1 MVCYMW
7 HFTLLS
13 SSYRTG
19 NSKLITHKWNLKK
32 GMVQVGDW
40 VAFVWVLCWHGS
52 SSSSLFASVGAQ
64 GRWHGWYSPWILL
77 PVSKCRTGIHMYWH
91 WKLLELVQNILL
103 LPLSL
108 SFVPHSSPF
117 HPSFLLST
125 SLPPVLSFSLPFL
138 PSFLTT
144 DDAIL
149 TYYVIILPLVEDD
162 TFLPCEF
169 CQELFPFDNLI
180 VHQVSSG

>member
-108 SFVPHSSPF
+108 LC
-117 HPSFLLST
+117 PSL
-125 SLPPVLSFSLPFL
+125 FSL
-138 PSFLTT
+138 PSFLPSLDLPPSRPFFLSAVPPFISNYRWCYTN
-144 DDAIL
+144 IL
-149 TYYVIILPLVEDD
+149 CDNFAFGRRWHIFTMWVLPG
-162 TFLPCEF
+162 
-169 CQELFPFDNLI
+169 I
-180 VHQVSSG
+180 VSLW